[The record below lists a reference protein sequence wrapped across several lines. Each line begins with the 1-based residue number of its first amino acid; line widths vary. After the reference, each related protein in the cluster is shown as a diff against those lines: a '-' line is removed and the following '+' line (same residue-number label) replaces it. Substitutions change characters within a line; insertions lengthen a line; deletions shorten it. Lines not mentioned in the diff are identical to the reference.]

1 MLQGEVGQH
10 SPQLWRVVRA
20 GSGSDLQELLLQCF
34 FSATLSDDVKHAAAY
49 CLGHVAAGSMDTFLP
64 AILQALPRRKQQSQ
78 QKGML
83 SQHGQQQYLLLAS
96 LRDAISVHV
105 ACERDFHLHASA
117 VLPVL
122 LEQCEEGAG
131 ENADERCDA
140 FFSISRNYS
149 N

>member
-1 MLQGEVGQH
+1 
-10 SPQLWRVVRA
+10 VVRA

-34 FSATLSDDVKHAAAY
+34 FSATLSDDAAAY

-131 ENADERCDA
+131 KMPTRGVMH
-140 FFSISRNYS
+140 FSLYLEITVIDFECFCSLQAYIVTN
-149 N
+149 